1 MIFYIHLFCHDFR
14 KMNGR
19 IKIFEKCMPYRHS
32 FRRVG
37 AEREE
42 GVPGGGRSTGG
53 PASPGDPRALTVRSS
68 IAVARLLISCSGF
81 LRWNFVWNFL
91 MGSESPPLFSWS
103 VRPWQCWH
111 PAALRVNLALVS
123 VPHAVSGDVRVK
135 EGAALLR
142 KRRVRVRIVFFRE
155 LTLNS

>member
-91 MGSESPPLFSWS
+91 MGSESPPPLFLIRASLAMLAPGS
-103 VRPWQCWH
+103 TSCKSGS
-111 PAALRVNLALVS
+111 RVS
-123 VPHAVSGDVRVK
+123 TSCR
-135 EGAALLR
+135 
-142 KRRVRVRIVFFRE
+142 FW
-155 LTLNS
+155 